1 MFWPGIFLFNKFP
14 PNLEAYNNTE
24 IRTSVTT
31 MRRSTDPFPQ
41 FHWGNVILKQSLK
54 TSIMVLWANGEI
66 SFLFNII
73 YKNSVRK
80 ATIYGN
86 KREKTGKLT
95 ILRKLKTLLNKQ
107 WVKEEIKRETRK
119 YFKISENENTKY
131 KNMWDIPK
139 TSCLEETLWL

>member
-1 MFWPGIFLFNKFP
+1 
-14 PNLEAYNNTE
+14 
-24 IRTSVTT
+24 

-107 WVKEEIKRETRK
+107 
-119 YFKISENENTKY
+119 
-131 KNMWDIPK
+131 
-139 TSCLEETLWL
+139 